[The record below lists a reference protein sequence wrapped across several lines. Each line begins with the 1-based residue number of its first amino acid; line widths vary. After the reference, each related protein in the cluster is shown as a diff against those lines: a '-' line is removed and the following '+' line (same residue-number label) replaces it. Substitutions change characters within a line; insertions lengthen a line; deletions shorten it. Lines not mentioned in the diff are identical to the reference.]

1 MVFMSEV
8 RYYKGV
14 HKVKVVT
21 ESVGYWT
28 IEALEEFDDTVDGEK
43 VRVKVGE
50 RRIVPYNSV
59 HKEKTLPP
67 MVKEHAYELKMEK
80 KLKRIVDEDAAKES
94 KTEKC
99 W

>member
-1 MVFMSEV
+1 MFFMSEI

-28 IEALEEFDDTVDGEK
+28 IEALEEFDDIIDGEK
-43 VRVKVGE
+43 VRVKIGE

-59 HKEKTLPP
+59 HKKKALPP
-67 MVKEHAYELKMEK
+67 MIKEHSYELKMEK
-80 KLKRIVDEDAAKES
+80 KLKGLVAKEAAKGS
-94 KTEKC
+94 TTEKS
-99 W
+99 

>member
-1 MVFMSEV
+1 MSEV

-28 IEALEEFDDTVDGEK
+28 VEALEEFDDTVDDEK

-50 RRIVPYNSV
+50 RRIVPSNSV

-67 MVKEHAYELKMEK
+67 MVKEHTSELKMEK
-80 KLKRIVDEDAAKES
+80 KLKRLVAEEETKERT
-94 KTEKC
+94 KEKS
-99 W
+99 